1 MMGTPIGNSTMKKEA
16 LQEQVY
22 RRIKERIITCEMLP
36 GSVVS
41 EELLASE
48 FGTSRTPIREALL
61 RLQREHLID
70 IYPRQGTFVSPISL
84 QDIYEIYQIRL
95 LLEPRI
101 ARISSRRMEREVLNR
116 FLHLFT
122 TVDMGSISFKD
133 WFQYDRDLHD
143 YIVECSHNKH
153 LIEMYRVVMDQNQR
167 MRILAGRLPKRIE
180 STNEE
185 HIAIIQAL
193 LSQDEE
199 KIEQV
204 MSAHILASRDAV
216 LKLEGFIHE

>member
-1 MMGTPIGNSTMKKEA
+1 METVNRDPVVKKEA

-22 RRIKERIITCEMLP
+22 RRIKERIISCEMLP

-41 EELLASE
+41 EDLLATE

-70 IYPRQGTFVSPISL
+70 IYPRQGTFVSSISL

-95 LLEPRI
+95 MLEPRI
-101 ARISSRRMEREVLNR
+101 ARVSCKRMDREVLER

-122 TVDMGSISFKD
+122 SMDMETVSFKE

-143 YIVECSHNKH
+143 YIVESTRNRH

-185 HIAIIQAL
+185 HVAIIQAL
-193 LSQDEE
+193 LAQEE
-199 KIEQV
+199 ERIEEV

-216 LKLEGFIHE
+216 LKLEGYIHE

>member
-1 MMGTPIGNSTMKKEA
+1 MKKEA

-22 RRIKERIITCEMLP
+22 RRIKERIISCEMLP

-41 EELLASE
+41 EDSLASE

-70 IYPRQGTFVSPISL
+70 IYPRQGTFVSPISV

-95 LLEPRI
+95 LLEPKI
-101 ARISSRRMEREVLNR
+101 ARISSRRMDRGVLEQ
-116 FLHLFT
+116 FLKLFT
-122 TVDMGSISFKD
+122 TMDMGTISFKD

-143 YIVECSHNKH
+143 YIVECTQNKH

-180 STNEE
+180 STNQE
-185 HIAIIQAL
+185 HIAIIQAF

-199 KIEQV
+199 RIEQV

>member
-1 MMGTPIGNSTMKKEA
+1 MKKEA

-41 EELLASE
+41 EDMLASE

-70 IYPRQGTFVSPISL
+70 IYPRQGTFVSSISL
-84 QDIYEIYQIRL
+84 QDIYEVYQIRL

-101 ARISSRRMEREVLNR
+101 ARISSRRMDRDVLNR

-122 TVDMGSISFKD
+122 TMDIGSISFKD

-143 YIVECSHNKH
+143 YIVECTQNKH

-185 HIAIIQAL
+185 HIAIIHAL

-199 KIEQV
+199 RIEQV

>member
-1 MMGTPIGNSTMKKEA
+1 MRKTESGVSTVKREA

-22 RRIKERIITCEMLP
+22 RKIKERIISCKMLP
-36 GSVVS
+36 GSVIS

-70 IYPRQGTFVSPISL
+70 IYPRQGTFVSSISL

-95 LLEPRI
+95 LMEPRI
-101 ARISSRRMEREVLNR
+101 ARIASRRMDRGVLER
-116 FLHLFT
+116 FLQLFT
-122 TVDMGSISFKD
+122 SMDTRTISFKD
-133 WFQYDRDLHD
+133 WFQCDRDLHD
-143 YIVECSHNKH
+143 YIVECTHNRH
-153 LIEMYRVVMDQNQR
+153 LIEIYRVVMDQSQR
-167 MRILAGRLPKRIE
+167 MRILAGKLPKRIE
-180 STNEE
+180 STNKE
-185 HIAIIQAL
+185 HIAVLEAL

-199 KIEQV
+199 RIEQV

-216 LKLEGFIHE
+216 LKLEGYIHE

>member
-1 MMGTPIGNSTMKKEA
+1 MMGTGAGATMKKEA

-22 RRIKERIITCEMLP
+22 RKIKERIISCEMLP
-36 GSVVS
+36 GSVIS
-41 EELLASE
+41 EDLLASE

-84 QDIYEIYQIRL
+84 QDIYEVYQIRL

-101 ARISSRRMEREVLNR
+101 ARISCRRMDRLVLER
-116 FLHLFT
+116 FLNLFST
-122 TVDMGSISFKD
+122 MDMRSVSFKD

-143 YIVECSHNKH
+143 YIVECTHNRH

-167 MRILAGRLPKRIE
+167 MRILAGRLPRRIE

-199 KIEQV
+199 RIEQV

>member
-1 MMGTPIGNSTMKKEA
+1 MKTPIGTSSMKKEA

-22 RRIKERIITCEMLP
+22 RRIKERIISCEMLP

-41 EELLASE
+41 EDSLASE

-70 IYPRQGTFVSPISL
+70 IYPRQGTFVSPISV

-95 LLEPRI
+95 LLEPKI
-101 ARISSRRMEREVLNR
+101 ARISSRRMDRGVLEQ
-116 FLHLFT
+116 FLKLFT
-122 TVDMGSISFKD
+122 TMDMGSISFKD

-143 YIVECSHNKH
+143 YIVECTQNKH

-180 STNEE
+180 STNQE
-185 HIAIIQAL
+185 HIAIIQAF

-199 KIEQV
+199 RIEQV

>member
-1 MMGTPIGNSTMKKEA
+1 MREKVNGVSTVKKEA

-22 RRIKERIITCEMLP
+22 RKIKERIISCEMLP

-41 EELLASE
+41 EENLASE

-95 LLEPRI
+95 LIEPRI
-101 ARISSRRMEREVLNR
+101 ARIASRRMDRGVLER
-116 FLHLFT
+116 FLQLFSSQ
-122 TVDMGSISFKD
+122 DMKTISFKE

-143 YIVECSHNKH
+143 YIVECTHNRH
-153 LIEMYRVVMDQNQR
+153 LIEIYRVVMDQNQR

-185 HIAIIQAL
+185 HIAILKAL

-199 KIEQV
+199 RIEQV

-216 LKLEGFIHE
+216 LKLEGYIHE

>member
-1 MMGTPIGNSTMKKEA
+1 MKKEA

-22 RRIKERIITCEMLP
+22 RKIKDRIVSCEMLP

-41 EELLASE
+41 EDTLASE

-95 LLEPRI
+95 LMEPKI
-101 ARISSRRMEREVLNR
+101 ARIASRRLERAQLERYQTLVASGALQ
-116 FLHLFT
+116 
-122 TVDMGSISFKD
+122 SCSFKE
-133 WFQYDRDLHD
+133 WFQYDRELHD
-143 YIVECSHNKH
+143 YIVRCTQNRH
-153 LIEMYRVVMDQNQR
+153 LIQMYEVVMDQNQR
-167 MRILAGRLPKRIE
+167 MRILAGRIPKRME
-180 STNEE
+180 ATNEE

-193 LSQDEE
+193 ISQDEDLIE
-199 KIEQV
+199 KV
-204 MSAHILASRDAV
+204 MTEHIIASRDAV
-216 LKLEGFIHE
+216 LKLEGYINE